1 MKDELYLKLNEVLIE
16 WNDSMTANRAADEF
30 EDMIKQNVK
39 TALSHAFRF
48 KIKGSDK
55 WINVNLN
62 NRDEFIITDWYSKAG
77 YGFDPNKDIFFN
89 KNPHLFINNK
99 KSYGNIE
106 SDEEISI
113 YCMGK
118 VTEVE
123 ILNLDTLSQLV
134 GIENFNKLYIYVNQ
148 WYTTNIRFIC
158 NEIKRE
164 LQTNI
169 YNFYG
174 KFYNGPK
181 IGESPVHLTVD
192 FSKYKNL
199 RGALYFDEDYE
210 KFKSSGNPGTTYIP
224 TNNVYDKDR
233 SIADAKYWGWLDLLN
248 TGNQSVIIHNF
259 KNLDIKWEALNNSVI
274 RICHYGQLT
283 GMDELL
289 CYNIPGSSMG
299 HDNILYFYISQCIPS
314 FKNIFKDIINNK
326 KEAVEEFKKTLMDY
340 VINNELYNSCLQ
352 VCWWFSDMK
361 IASPSAPPVSSIQFT
376 YSAPVPGDAENKY
389 GKIDIKYYS

>member
-16 WNDSMTANRAADEF
+16 WNDSMMASQAADEL
-30 EDMIKQNVK
+30 EDIIKQSAK
-39 TALSHAFRF
+39 TALSHALRF

-62 NRDEFIITDWYSKAG
+62 NRDEFIITDWYSSAG
-77 YGFDPNKDIFFN
+77 YGFHPNKDIFFN

-99 KSYGNIE
+99 ISYGNTE

-118 VTEVE
+118 VTEIE

-134 GIENFNKLYIYVNQ
+134 DIGNFNKLYIYVNQ
-148 WYTTNIRFIC
+148 WFTTDIRFIC
-158 NEIKRE
+158 NGIKGE

-169 YNFYG
+169 YNFYSG
-174 KFYNGPK
+174 FYNGPE
-181 IGESPVHLTVD
+181 IDEYTPVHLTVD

-199 RGALYFDEDYE
+199 CGALYFDADYE
-210 KFKSSGNPGTTYIP
+210 KSKSSGNPTTYIP

-233 SIADAKYWGWLDLLN
+233 NIRNAKYWGWAGLSDVS
-248 TGNQSVIIHNF
+248 NQSVIIHNF
-259 KNLDIKWEALNNSVI
+259 KNIDIKWEALNNSLI

-289 CYNIPGSSMG
+289 CHNIPGSSMG
-299 HDNILYFYISQCIPS
+299 QDNILYFYISECVPS
-314 FKNIFKDIINNK
+314 FKNSFKDIIKNK
-326 KEAVEEFKKTLMDY
+326 KKAVEEFKKVLMNY
-340 VINNELYNSCLQ
+340 IINNELYNSCAQ
-352 VCWWFSDMK
+352 VCWWFSNIK
-361 IASPSAPPVSSIQFT
+361 ITSPSAPPVSSIQFT
-376 YSAPVPGDAENKY
+376 YLAPVPGDTENKY
-389 GKIDIKYYS
+389 GKIDIKYY